1 MARTIGRRRRQG
13 ERGTALCDRCGTRW
27 NRSDLWRDLEGLLNC
42 PQEGRGRDAVALTKA
57 NVASAKAAAHNYARP
72 PRYPG
77 SYDNDEPATPISS
90 LTGMLLTEDGAP
102 ILTESE
108 GEILVDN

>member
-27 NRSDLWRDLEGLLNC
+27 NRSDLWRDQEGLLNC

-57 NVASAKAAAHNYARP
+57 NVASAKAYARSYDRP

-90 LTGMLLTEDGAP
+90 LTALFLKEDGAP
-102 ILTESE
+102 LLLETGGNILKD
-108 GEILVDN
+108 G

>member
-1 MARTIGRRRRQG
+1 MRTIGRRKRQG
-13 ERGTALCDRCGTRW
+13 ERGSALCDRCGTRW

-57 NVASAKAAAHNYARP
+57 NVASAKAYARSYDRP

-77 SYDNDEPATPISS
+77 SYDNDEPATPIGS
-90 LTGMLLTEDGAP
+90 LTGMLLTEGGMP
-102 ILTESE
+102 ILTETE
-108 GEILVDN
+108 GNVLLED